1 MELNNDFIQKKE
13 DGGRII
19 MSTKILKSKGICL
32 LLMLAIIFSCITPVH
47 PASAASNKIKI
58 YNFIKLLVPAIGLEV
73 DTTAKGPYLKAALA
87 AGIVKE
93 GDFKDYKADLTRV
106 DAAVL
111 LNRADAYLNGDKVDA
126 ELLEIILTKRISDIK
141 KIPAGKRE
149 AVAKVYA
156 KGLIVGKSNGMY
168 IQNRAFNGY
177 DYLTTADAKKVVAL
191 LKNPKGRAKLSPDGQ
206 LIRTT
211 NLPKNAKSY
220 PYILEAF
227 PNSFYEMKFM
237 YQISSYS
244 WEPEEGK
251 DYGSAAY
258 IRARKN
264 FENAESRYQFTD
276 DWIKKV
282 EDNLKYR
289 LNVDYRTIDTI
300 WLNNLRNT
308 YYVFRNET
316 SNKSTT
322 DDIKV
327 YINYVKKNK
336 VVIKSSVISVE
347 PSTLY
352 YDQSF
357 RVRVYVKFKISFS
370 GEKKKQED
378 LIFAS
383 QTIYL
388 PGLIRDKWFEGI
400 YDIEIATANGGST
413 GSDYAVFDDSLN
425 DYYYKGK

>member
-1 MELNNDFIQKKE
+1 
-13 DGGRII
+13 

-32 LLMLAIIFSCITPVH
+32 LLMLAIIFSCITPAQ

-126 ELLEIILTKRISDIK
+126 ELLEIILAKRISDIK

-237 YQISSYS
+237 YQRATYS
-244 WEPEEGK
+244 WKPVEGK
-251 DYGSAAY
+251 DYASAAY
-258 IRARKN
+258 IAREK
-264 FENAESRYQFTD
+264 EREASDTTSSYQFTD
-276 DWIKKV
+276 NWVKKV

-289 LNVDYRTIDTI
+289 LNVDYRTINNI
-300 WLNNLRNT
+300 WVTNLRST
-308 YYVFRNET
+308 YFVYDIA
-316 SNKSTT
+316 SIDKKTT
-322 DDIKV
+322 DDIKK
-327 YINYVKKNK
+327 YMNYVKKNK
-336 VVIKSSVISVE
+336 VVIKSSIISVE
-347 PSTLY
+347 PSSLY
-352 YDQSF
+352 FDQSY
-357 RVRVYVKFKISFS
+357 RIRAYIKFKVSFT
-370 GEKKKQED
+370 GEKNPQDD
-378 LIFAS
+378 LFYS
-383 QTIYL
+383 RSHVNFK
-388 PGLIRDKWFEGI
+388 GLRRDKWFEGV
-400 YDIEIATANGGST
+400 YDIQLGTANGSSN
-413 GSDYAVFDDSLN
+413 GSDYAIFDDAL
-425 DYYYKGK
+425 DDFFYKGE

>member
-1 MELNNDFIQKKE
+1 
-13 DGGRII
+13 

-32 LLMLAIIFSCITPVH
+32 LLMLAIIFSCITPVQ

-111 LNRADAYLNGDKVDA
+111 LNRADEYLNGDKVDA

-237 YQISSYS
+237 YQRRSYS
-244 WEPEEGK
+244 WDPVEGK
-251 DYGSAAY
+251 DFASPVY
-258 IRARKN
+258 IRNKI
-264 FENAESRYQFTD
+264 EKESEDSESKYQYTV

-282 EDNLKYR
+282 ENNLKYR
-289 LNVDYRTIDTI
+289 LNVDYRAINNT
-300 WLNNLRNT
+300 WVNNLRST
-308 YYVFRNET
+308 YFVYDDA
-316 SNKSTT
+316 SNDQKTT
-322 DDIKV
+322 NDIKE
-327 YINYVKKNK
+327 YLIFVKKNK
-336 VVIKSSVISVE
+336 VIIKSSVITVE

-352 YDQSF
+352 FDQSYK
-357 RVRVYVKFKISFS
+357 VRVYVKFKISFS
-370 GEKKKQED
+370 GKKQKQDD
-378 LIFAS
+378 LFFS
-383 QTIYL
+383 RKHVNFQ
-388 PGLIRDKWFEGI
+388 GLTRDKWFEGV
-400 YDIEIATANGGST
+400 YDIEIATANGYSN
-413 GSDYAVFDDSLN
+413 GSDYAIFGDALD
-425 DYYYKGK
+425 DYYYKGE

>member
-1 MELNNDFIQKKE
+1 
-13 DGGRII
+13 

-32 LLMLAIIFSCITPVH
+32 LLMLAIIFSCITPAQ

-111 LNRADAYLNGDKVDA
+111 LNRADEYLNGDKVDA
-126 ELLEIILTKRISDIK
+126 ELLEIILAKRISDIK

-149 AVAKVYA
+149 TVAKVYA

-237 YQISSYS
+237 YQRATYS
-244 WEPEEGK
+244 WKPVEGK
-251 DYGSAAY
+251 DYASAAY
-258 IRARKN
+258 IAREK
-264 FENAESRYQFTD
+264 EREASDTTSSYQFTD
-276 DWIKKV
+276 NWVKKV

-289 LNVDYRTIDTI
+289 LNVDYRTINNI
-300 WLNNLRNT
+300 WVTNLRST
-308 YYVFRNET
+308 YFVYDIA
-316 SNKSTT
+316 SIDKKTT
-322 DDIKV
+322 DDIKKYV
-327 YINYVKKNK
+327 NYVKKNK
-336 VVIKSSVISVE
+336 VVIKSSIISVE
-347 PSTLY
+347 PSSLY
-352 YDQSF
+352 FDQSY
-357 RVRVYVKFKISFS
+357 RIRAYIKFKVSFT
-370 GEKKKQED
+370 GEKNPQDD
-378 LIFAS
+378 LFYS
-383 QTIYL
+383 RSHVNFK
-388 PGLIRDKWFEGI
+388 GLRRDKWFEGV
-400 YDIEIATANGGST
+400 YDIQLGTANGSSN
-413 GSDYAVFDDSLN
+413 GSDYAIFDDAL
-425 DYYYKGK
+425 DDFFYKGE

>member
-1 MELNNDFIQKKE
+1 
-13 DGGRII
+13 

-237 YQISSYS
+237 YQRATYS
-244 WEPEEGK
+244 WKPVEGK
-251 DYGSAAY
+251 DYASAAY
-258 IRARKN
+258 IAREK
-264 FENAESRYQFTD
+264 EREASDTTSSYQFTD
-276 DWIKKV
+276 NWVKKV

-289 LNVDYRTIDTI
+289 LNVDYRTINNI
-300 WLNNLRNT
+300 WVTNLRST
-308 YYVFRNET
+308 YFVYDIA
-316 SNKSTT
+316 SIDKKTT
-322 DDIKV
+322 DDIKK
-327 YINYVKKNK
+327 YMNYVKKNK
-336 VVIKSSVISVE
+336 VVIKSSIISVE
-347 PSTLY
+347 PSSLY
-352 YDQSF
+352 FDQSY
-357 RVRVYVKFKISFS
+357 RIRAYIKFKVSFT
-370 GEKKKQED
+370 GEKNPQDD
-378 LIFAS
+378 LFYS
-383 QTIYL
+383 RSHVNFK
-388 PGLIRDKWFEGI
+388 GLRRDKWFEGV
-400 YDIEIATANGGST
+400 YDIQLGTANGSSN
-413 GSDYAVFDDSLN
+413 GSDYAIFDDAL
-425 DYYYKGK
+425 DDFFYKGE

>member
-1 MELNNDFIQKKE
+1 MTK
-13 DGGRII
+13 
-19 MSTKILKSKGICL
+19 KILKNRGICL
-32 LLMLAIIFSCITPVH
+32 LLVLTIIFSCILI
-47 PASAASNKIKI
+47 PAQPSAAASNKIKI
-58 YNFIKLLVPAIGLEV
+58 YNFIKLLVPAVGLEV
-73 DTTAKGPYLKAALA
+73 DTTAKSPYLKAALA

-93 GDFKDYKADLTRV
+93 GDFKDYKAGLTRV

-111 LNRADAYLNGDKVDA
+111 LNRADEYLNGDKVDP
-126 ELLEIILTKRISDIK
+126 ELLDIILAKRISDIK
-141 KIPAGKRE
+141 KIPAGKKE

-177 DYLTTADAKKVVAL
+177 DYLSTADAEKVVAL
-191 LKNPKGRAKLSPDGQ
+191 LKNTKGRAKLSPDGQ

-220 PYILEAF
+220 PYILESF

-244 WEPEEGK
+244 WEPVEGK

-258 IRARKN
+258 IRARKDSK
-264 FENAESRYQFTD
+264 NAESRYQFTD

-282 EDNLKYR
+282 QDNLKYR
-289 LNVDYRTIDTI
+289 LNVDYRTINNT
-300 WLNNLRNT
+300 WVNNLRST
-308 YYVFRNET
+308 YFIYDVA
-316 SNKSTT
+316 SIDKKTT
-322 DDIKV
+322 NDIKE
-327 YINYVKKNK
+327 YMNYVKKNK
-336 VVIKSSVISVE
+336 LVIKSSVISVE

-357 RVRVYVKFKISFS
+357 RVRVYVKFKISFP

-378 LIFAS
+378 LIFAN

-388 PGLIRDKWFEGI
+388 PGLTRDKWFEGI

-425 DYYYKGK
+425 DYYYKGE